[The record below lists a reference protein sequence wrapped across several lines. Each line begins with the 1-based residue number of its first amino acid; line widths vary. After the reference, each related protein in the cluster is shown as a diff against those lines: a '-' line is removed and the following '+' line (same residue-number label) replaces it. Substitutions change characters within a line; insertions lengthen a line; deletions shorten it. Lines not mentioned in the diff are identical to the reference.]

1 MIKTALFGLIV
12 ISALIIVDAAAD
24 MSIGF
29 SKSMNDKMYR
39 NSLFIKNYDSRA
51 SVTES
56 YNDAEHLDERA
67 NIETSSTGAVCQSS
81 RPCGGSGLLEASI
94 NSNVIGQAHIAWQS
108 VDPRA
113 DTKGRHSILGRSI
126 EDLTGVFSIQKF
138 VLLWANSTPSE
149 ISVDWIPCI

>member
-1 MIKTALFGLIV
+1 MIKIALFGLIV
-12 ISALIIVDAAAD
+12 ISALMIAHAAAD
-24 MSIGF
+24 MHIGF
-29 SKSMNDKMYR
+29 SNSINDQMYMNI
-39 NSLFIKNYDSRA
+39 LFIKNYDAGA

-56 YNDAEHLDERA
+56 YNDADEKA
-67 NIETSSTGAVCQSS
+67 NVETSSTGAVCQSS
-81 RPCGGSGLLEASI
+81 RPCGDLGFLEASI

-113 DTKGRHSILGRSI
+113 DTKGRHSILSRSI

-149 ISVDWIPCI
+149 ISVDWMPCI